1 MSKNPMLLKIR
12 IWPVLSIVMLLA
24 LSNARAGQ
32 AWYLLTPP
40 WYGPVRQ
47 RIYDTDA
54 PLKKWTHVQAYDTAK
69 ECENEIDLGLKR
81 SENRLKSAKTDK
93 ENLVA
98 KWTLEALQLARC
110 IASDDP
116 RLK

>member
-1 MSKNPMLLKIR
+1 MGKNAVLLKIR
-12 IWPVLSIVMLLA
+12 SWLLVCIVLLL
-24 LSNARAGQ
+24 SVPQTWAGQ
-32 AWYLLTPP
+32 GWYLLSPP

-54 PLKKWTHVQAYDTAK
+54 PLKEWTHRQAFDTGK
-69 ECENEIDLGLKR
+69 ECENEIDFGLKR
-81 SENRLKSAKTDK
+81 SENRLKSAKPGK
-93 ENLVA
+93 EDLVA